1 MGYTVPIGISNKH
14 VHLSQEHLEI
24 LFGKGHE
31 LTPTKPLKQP
41 NQFAAEEKVD
51 IVGPKKTLSGI
62 RVLGPVRAETQVELA
77 LTDARSIGIKAP
89 VRESGKL
96 EGTPGCKL
104 VGPCGEIEIDHGV
117 IAALR
122 HVHLNDEAF
131 ASDFSKAIAEAKE
144 NGVTMMLIPG
154 WDLASSR
161 LARDI
166 ARKFDGVY
174 FAAGI
179 QPENITPSWKEDLL
193 EIEKL
198 ATDDKCLAIGECG
211 LDYHWDNKEETKL
224 SQKRCFAAQIELAN
238 RLGLPLSIH
247 VRDASQ
253 DTYEMLRE
261 HNALQSAVLHCYSG
275 SPEMLRQFAELG
287 LYFGFD
293 GPITFKNAVSPKE
306 CVKECPIDRLLLETD
321 SPYMTP
327 VPFRGKRNEPKYIP
341 LIAEAVSALK
351 DLPLRVVAEKTSDN
365 FIRLFH
371 VKL

>member
-1 MGYTVPIGISNKH
+1 M
-14 VHLSQEHLEI
+14 L
-24 LFGKGHE
+24 
-31 LTPTKPLKQP
+31 
-41 NQFAAEEKVD
+41 VD
-51 IVGPKKTLSGI
+51 S
-62 RVLGPVRAETQVELA
+62 
-77 LTDARSIGIKAP
+77 
-89 VRESGKL
+89 
-96 EGTPGCKL
+96 
-104 VGPCGEIEIDHGV
+104 
-117 IAALR
+117 

-131 ASDFSKAIAEAKE
+131 ANDFAKAIAEAKE

-166 ARKFDGVY
+166 AREFDGIY

-179 QPENITPSWKEDLL
+179 QPENITPSWKDDLL
-193 EIEKL
+193 EIEAL
-198 ATDDKCLAIGECG
+198 AADEKCLAIGECG
-211 LDYHWDNKEETKL
+211 LDYHWDNKDETKL
-224 SQKRCFAAQIELAN
+224 SQKQCFIAQIELAN

-247 VRDASQ
+247 ARDASQ
-253 DTYEMLRE
+253 DTYEILRE
-261 HNALQSAVLHCYSG
+261 HAPSSSAVLHCYSG
-275 SPEMLRQFAELG
+275 SPEMLRQFAKLG

-327 VPFRGKRNEPKYIP
+327 VPFRGKRNQPKYIP
-341 LIAEAVSALK
+341 LIAEAVSGLK